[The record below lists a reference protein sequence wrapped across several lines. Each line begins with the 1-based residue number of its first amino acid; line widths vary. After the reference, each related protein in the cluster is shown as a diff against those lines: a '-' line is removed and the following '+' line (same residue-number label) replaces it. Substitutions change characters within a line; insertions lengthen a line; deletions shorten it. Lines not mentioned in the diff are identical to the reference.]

1 MKKISSH
8 NCLRES
14 VTTFHIISLLEPRS
28 PSDRSSVPDN
38 EVSSK
43 PPTCTAL
50 RAQPSPHS
58 SSFPSPFPLFWI
70 WIPPHLL
77 SYQEQP
83 ARYQLPH
90 SGVTVARER
99 TGLCLQMAPQAFLPL
114 PSLPAS
120 FTKVITSQPV
130 TQRLIGCADNSY
142 ITSIL
147 KRWETAREYRVSHP
161 LLWLRGNASSR
172 NNLSTLQSLSLRREV

>member
-1 MKKISSH
+1 MRFQASPLIAQR
-8 NCLRES
+8 CRL
-14 VTTFHIISLLEPRS
+14 SLLRTPLPSS
-28 PSDRSSVPDN
+28 PPFLSSG
-38 EVSSK
+38 SGS
-43 PPTCTAL
+43 
-50 RAQPSPHS
+50 
-58 SSFPSPFPLFWI
+58 
-70 WIPPHLL
+70 PPHLL

-120 FTKVITSQPV
+120 FTKVITSQPA

-142 ITSIL
+142 ITLIL
-147 KRWETAREYRVSHP
+147 KRWETAREFRVSHP